1 MKSHTLQWKTSLVF
15 NWGINS
21 MVLLIYW
28 LDISNIMYDGVRWG
42 QTLFSLVV
50 KDKNNLDNKKERNE
64 M

>member
-21 MVLLIYW
+21 MVLLLY
-28 LDISNIMYDGVRWG
+28 LLGISNMMYDGIGGDKLYFLGVR
-42 QTLFSLVV
+42 
-50 KDKNNLDNKKERNE
+50 DKNNLDNKNMERNE